1 MEAQTKKSCE
11 IESLYILKKSA
22 YTRKI
27 AVRKLSSLYLSSMP
41 AYVTSEPAI
50 MVASEAKA
58 SEASSDQD
66 LKAGQ
71 ANAELEGNEKSS
83 CFRVRRF
90 DFC

>member
-1 MEAQTKKSCE
+1 M
-11 IESLYILKKSA
+11 SA
-22 YTRKI
+22 VPVKPN
-27 AVRKLSSLYLSSMP
+27 AMP

-50 MVASEAKA
+50 IAASEEKA

-71 ANAELEGNEKSS
+71 ANAELERNEKSS

-90 DFC
+90 DFCCKI

>member
-1 MEAQTKKSCE
+1 MSALPVKPNAM
-11 IESLYILKKSA
+11 LAYI
-22 YTRKI
+22 
-27 AVRKLSSLYLSSMP
+27 
-41 AYVTSEPAI
+41 TSEPEI
-50 MVASEAKA
+50 MVASEEKA

-66 LKAGQ
+66 LKARQ